1 MATNPYL
8 SKMPQYAFN
17 ALTFNH
23 RNGAYPLDDT
33 SVWNTKAQFVE
44 YLEEAG
50 TYAYAGQI
58 VAIANGSVDAENGS
72 KDYSLAIVRSDGSC
86 QMVGEHVFDDAD
98 AAQAW
103 VTANAD
109 AAHAGMVL
117 SVKNGESDYALYVVN
132 AGKTITRVSFSQ
144 TDIPEV
150 TWAALKNKPTS
161 AVEDIDAAVTF
172 SKKFTA
178 AEESVTYGD
187 KTIAFVSDIPTTY
200 DVAKLDGIIGIE
212 HLPASVM
219 ERLVVVGTKAE
230 MLALTADQIQAGDSV
245 KVTKYKENEDDPK
258 ETARI
263 AMFFVKTNT
272 TVGTMEAFEEYQVGS
287 AASVP
292 WTGVTGI
299 PSDIVYADTMVD
311 TAATASKIVKRL
323 EDGTIAGTVANATT
337 LNGHEDT
344 YFATAEALTQE
355 IKNRGV
361 AEKAITDAATALT
374 ARVAANEGNITTL
387 QGDMTTAKADI
398 AALKDGSALTSV
410 DAGIIKNVIKRENLP
425 ADVSGKTVLVADKA
439 EMLTLTAEQINVGD
453 LVKLADGNVYMFN
466 TAAAIKTEAGFE
478 LIHDTSAKSVDWDEV
493 QNKPKNF
500 VFETA
505 VSAEATADMIVKRDS
520 TGKIAGTVANAETL
534 GNHAADYFAVAETT
548 TQEIEGLKTC
558 KIAASR
564 VDGVLSID
572 NIPAAAVERLSI
584 VVDKD
589 ALLALTTDT
598 VQNGDTVKVT
608 KYKKDDSDTEHEAL
622 FFVKDAS
629 KLGTAEAEKAFEEYT
644 VGSAASVPWTGITG
658 IPAAIIY
665 FNNDEIVEAVKDAIV
680 KKHAHANAAVL
691 DKMTENAT
699 GALLHGEKELAYK
712 ADVAAL
718 GTIPVLD
725 AAPADAFDGQLY
737 FQTIVLA

>member
-23 RNGAYPLDDT
+23 RNGAYPMDDT

-44 YLEEAG
+44 YLEEEG
-50 TYAYAGQI
+50 SYAYAGQI
-58 VAIANGSVDAENGS
+58 VSIANGTIDAENGS
-72 KDYSLAIVRSDGSC
+72 KDYSLAIVRSDGSY
-86 QMVGEHVFDDAD
+86 QMVGEHVFDDAE

-103 VTANAD
+103 VTANTD

-117 SVKNGESDYALYVVN
+117 SVKSGDSDYALYVVN
-132 AGKTITRVSFSQ
+132 AGKTITRVSFSES
-144 TDIPEV
+144 DIPEV
-150 TWAALKNKPTS
+150 TWAALKDKPKS
-161 AVEDIDAAVTF
+161 AVDDIDAAVTF

-178 AEESVTYGD
+178 GEESVSYGD
-187 KTIAFVSDIPTTY
+187 KTIAFVSDIPTKY
-200 DVAKLDGIIGIE
+200 DVAKLDGVIDIKN
-212 HLPASVM
+212 LPASVM
-219 ERLVVVGTKAE
+219 ERLKIVENKDA
-230 MLALTADQIQAGDSV
+230 MLALTTDDVQNGDTVKTADDGFM
-245 KVTKYKENEDDPK
+245 Y
-258 ETARI
+258 
-263 AMFFVKTNT
+263 FVKDESKL
-272 TVGTMEAFEEYQVGS
+272 GTDEKEKAFESYSVGS

-292 WTGVTGI
+292 WSGVTDK
-299 PSDIVYADTMVD
+299 PDNFVYETAVD
-311 TAATASKIVKRL
+311 TKATANMIVKRL

-344 YFATAEALTQE
+344 YFATADDLKKE
-355 IKNRGV
+355 ISDRGT

-374 ARVAANEGNITTL
+374 ERVTTAETKITTL
-387 QGDMTTAKADI
+387 EGDMSTAKKDI
-398 AALKDGSALTSV
+398 AALKDGSALTKVSTSIL
-410 DAGIIKNVIKRENLP
+410 DGVIDRKNLP
-425 ADVSGKTVLVADKA
+425 EDVSGKTVLADDKA
-439 EMLTLTAEQINVGD
+439 AMLALTADDINPGD

-466 TAAAIKTEAGFE
+466 NAAAIKTEAGFVQ
-478 LIHDTSAKSVDWDEV
+478 IHDTTAKSITWDEV
-493 QNKPKNF
+493 QDKPKNI
-500 VFETA
+500 VYETA
-505 VSAEATADMIVKRDS
+505 VSTEATKDMIVKRDEN
-520 TGKIAGTVANAETL
+520 GEIAGTVANAKTL

-548 TQEIEGLKTC
+548 NKEIADLKTC

-584 VVDKD
+584 VADKD
-589 ALLALTTDT
+589 AMLALTLEDI
-598 VQNGDTVKVT
+598 QNGDTVKT
-608 KYKKDDSDTEHEAL
+608 QADGKMY
-622 FFVKDAS
+622 FVKDAA

-658 IPAAIIY
+658 IPAAITY
-665 FNNDEIVEAVKDAIV
+665 FNDDDIVTAVKKAITDDHTHEN
-680 KKHAHANAAVL
+680 KAIL
-691 DKMTENAT
+691 DKMKENAA

-725 AAPADAFDGQLY
+725 EAPADAFDGQLY

>member
-86 QMVGEHVFDDAD
+86 QMVGEHVFDTSD

-117 SVKNGESDYALYVVN
+117 SVKNGEDYALYVVN

-150 TWAALKNKPTS
+150 TWAALKDKPTS
-161 AVEDIDAAVTF
+161 TVEDIDAAVTF

-200 DVAKLDGIIGIE
+200 DVAKLDGVIDIKN
-212 HLPASVM
+212 LPASVM
-219 ERLVVVGTKAE
+219 ERLKIVENKAA
-230 MLALTADQIQAGDSV
+230 MLALTAADIQNGDTV
-245 KVTKYKENEDDPK
+245 KTADDGF
-258 ETARI
+258 
-263 AMFFVKTNT
+263 MYFVKDQAKL
-272 TVGTMEAFEEYQVGS
+272 GTDEKEQAFESYSVGA

-292 WTGVTGI
+292 WTGVTGKPENFI
-299 PSDIVYADTMVD
+299 YATDVD
-311 TAATASKIVKRL
+311 TAATAGKIVKRL

-344 YFATAEALTQE
+344 YFATAEALTKE
-355 IKNRGV
+355 ISDRGV

-374 ARVAANEGNITTL
+374 ARVTANEKSITAL

-425 ADVSGKTVLVADKA
+425 ADVSGKTVLADDKA
-439 EMLTLTAEQINVGD
+439 AMLALTAEKINVGD

-466 TAAAIKTEAGFE
+466 NAAAIGTDAGFVQ
-478 LIHDTSAKSVDWDEV
+478 IHDTTAKSITWDEV
-493 QNKPKNF
+493 QGKPTDL
-500 VFETA
+500 VHETA
-505 VSAEATADMIVKRDS
+505 VSAEATAGMIVKRDEN
-520 TGKIAGTVANAETL
+520 GKIAGTVANAETL

-548 TQEIEGLKTC
+548 TAEIEGLKTC
-558 KIAASR
+558 DIQASR
-564 VDGVLSID
+564 VKGVLSID
-572 NIPAAAVERLSI
+572 NIPAAAVERLT
-584 VVDKD
+584 VVADET
-589 ALLALTTDT
+589 AMLALTVSDI
-598 VQNGDTVKVT
+598 QLGDTVKT
-608 KYKKDDSDTEHEAL
+608 SDNGKM
-622 FFVKDAS
+622 FFVKDVA
-629 KLGTAEAEKAFEEYT
+629 KLGTLEAFEEYT

-658 IPAAIIY
+658 IPAAITY
-665 FNNDEIVEAVKDAIV
+665 FNNDEIVEAVKDAIT
-680 KKHAHANAAVL
+680 KKHAHANAGVL

-725 AAPADAFDGQLY
+725 AAPENAFDGQLY

>member
-86 QMVGEHVFDDAD
+86 QMVGEHVFDTSD

-117 SVKNGESDYALYVVN
+117 SVKNGEDYALYVVN

-150 TWAALKNKPTS
+150 TWAALKDKPTS
-161 AVEDIDAAVTF
+161 TVEDIDAAVTF

-200 DVAKLDGIIGIE
+200 DVAKLDGVIDIKN
-212 HLPASVM
+212 LPASVM
-219 ERLVVVGTKAE
+219 ERLKVVENKAA
-230 MLALTADQIQAGDSV
+230 MLALVAGDVQNGDTVKTADDGFM
-245 KVTKYKENEDDPK
+245 Y
-258 ETARI
+258 
-263 AMFFVKTNT
+263 FVKDDTKL
-272 TVGTMEAFEEYQVGS
+272 GTEAAFESYSVGA

-292 WTGVTGI
+292 WTGVTGK
-299 PSDIVYADTMVD
+299 PADIVYADTMVD
-311 TAATASKIVKRL
+311 TKATAGMIVKRL

-337 LNGHEDT
+337 LNGHADT

-355 IKNRGV
+355 ISDRGV

-374 ARVAANEGNITTL
+374 ARVTANEKSITAL

-425 ADVSGKTVLVADKA
+425 ADVSGKTVLADDKA
-439 EMLTLTAEQINVGD
+439 AMLALTAEKINVGD

-466 TAAAIKTEAGFE
+466 NAAAIGTDAGFVQ
-478 LIHDTSAKSVDWDEV
+478 IHDTTAKSITWDEV
-493 QNKPKNF
+493 QGKPTDL
-500 VFETA
+500 VHETA
-505 VSAEATADMIVKRDS
+505 VSAEATAGMIVKRDEN
-520 TGKIAGTVANAETL
+520 GKIAGTVANAETL

-548 TQEIEGLKTC
+548 TAEIEGLKTC
-558 KIAASR
+558 DIQASR
-564 VDGVLSID
+564 VKGVLSID
-572 NIPAAAVERLSI
+572 NIPAAAVERLT
-584 VVDKD
+584 VVADE
-589 ALLALTTDT
+589 AAMLALTATDI
-598 VQNGDTVKVT
+598 QLGDTVKT
-608 KYKKDDSDTEHEAL
+608 SDNGKM
-622 FFVKDAS
+622 FFVKDVA
-629 KLGTAEAEKAFEEYT
+629 KLGTLEAFEEYT

-658 IPAAIIY
+658 IPAAITY

-712 ADVAAL
+712 ADIAAL

-725 AAPADAFDGQLY
+725 AAPENAFDGQLY

>member
-86 QMVGEHVFDDAD
+86 QMVGEHVFDTSE

-117 SVKNGESDYALYVVN
+117 SVKSGEDYALYVVN

-150 TWAALKNKPTS
+150 TWAALKDKPTS
-161 AVEDIDAAVTF
+161 TVEDIDAAVTF

-178 AEESVTYGD
+178 GEESVTYGD

-200 DVAKLDGIIGIE
+200 DVAKLDGVIDIKN
-212 HLPASVM
+212 LPASVM
-219 ERLVVVGTKAE
+219 ERLKVVENKAA
-230 MLALTADQIQAGDSV
+230 MLALVAGDVQNGDTVKTADDGFM
-245 KVTKYKENEDDPK
+245 Y
-258 ETARI
+258 
-263 AMFFVKTNT
+263 FVKDDTKL
-272 TVGTMEAFEEYQVGS
+272 GTEAAFESYSVGA

-292 WTGVTGI
+292 WTGVTGK
-299 PSDIVYADTMVD
+299 PADIVYADTMVD

-337 LNGHEDT
+337 LNGHADT

-355 IKNRGV
+355 IKDRGV

-374 ARVAANEGNITTL
+374 ARVTANEKSITAL

-425 ADVSGKTVLVADKA
+425 ADVSGKTVLADDKA
-439 EMLTLTAEQINVGD
+439 AMLALTAEKINVGD

-466 TAAAIKTEAGFE
+466 NAAAIGTDAGFVQ
-478 LIHDTSAKSVDWDEV
+478 IHDTTAKSITWDEV
-493 QNKPKNF
+493 QGKPTDL
-500 VFETA
+500 VHETA
-505 VSAEATADMIVKRDS
+505 VSAEATAGMIVKRDEN
-520 TGKIAGTVANAETL
+520 GKIAGTVANAETL

-548 TQEIEGLKTC
+548 TAEIEGLKTC
-558 KIAASR
+558 EIQASR
-564 VDGVLSID
+564 VKGVLSID
-572 NIPAAAVERLSI
+572 NIPPAAVERLT
-584 VVDKD
+584 VVADE
-589 ALLALTTDT
+589 AAMLALTVSDI
-598 VQNGDTVKVT
+598 QLGDTVKT
-608 KYKKDDSDTEHEAL
+608 SDNGKM
-622 FFVKDAS
+622 FFVKDVA
-629 KLGTAEAEKAFEEYT
+629 KLGTLEAFEEYT

-658 IPAAIIY
+658 IPAAITY

-680 KKHAHANAAVL
+680 KKHSHANAAVL

-712 ADVAAL
+712 ADIAAL

-725 AAPADAFDGQLY
+725 AAPENVFDGQLY

>member
-86 QMVGEHVFDDAD
+86 QMVGEHVFDTSE

-117 SVKNGESDYALYVVN
+117 SVKNGEDYALYVVN

-150 TWAALKNKPTS
+150 TWAALKDKPTS
-161 AVEDIDAAVTF
+161 AVADIDAAVTF

-178 AEESVTYGD
+178 GEESVTYGD

-200 DVAKLDGIIGIE
+200 DVAKLDGVIDIKN
-212 HLPASVM
+212 LPASVM
-219 ERLVVVGTKAE
+219 ERLKVVENKAA
-230 MLALTADQIQAGDSV
+230 MLALVAGDVQNGDTVKTADDGFM
-245 KVTKYKENEDDPK
+245 Y
-258 ETARI
+258 
-263 AMFFVKTNT
+263 FVKDDTKL
-272 TVGTMEAFEEYQVGS
+272 GTEAAFESYSVGA

-292 WTGVTGI
+292 WTGVTGKPENFI
-299 PSDIVYADTMVD
+299 YATDVD
-311 TAATASKIVKRL
+311 TAATAGKIVKRL

-355 IKNRGV
+355 ISDRGV

-374 ARVAANEGNITTL
+374 ARVTANEKSITAL

-425 ADVSGKTVLVADKA
+425 ADVSGKIVLADDKA
-439 EMLTLTAEQINVGD
+439 AMLALTAEKINVGD

-466 TAAAIKTEAGFE
+466 NAAAIGTDAGFVQ
-478 LIHDTSAKSVDWDEV
+478 IHDTTAKSITWDEV
-493 QNKPKNF
+493 QGKPTDL
-500 VFETA
+500 VHETA
-505 VSAEATADMIVKRDS
+505 VSTEATAGKIVKRDEN
-520 TGKIAGTVANAETL
+520 GKIAGTVANAETL

-548 TQEIEGLKTC
+548 TAEIEGLKTC
-558 KIAASR
+558 EIQASR
-564 VDGVLSID
+564 VKGVLSID

-584 VVDKD
+584 VADKT
-589 ALLALTTDT
+589 ALLALTETD
-598 VQNGDTVKVT
+598 VQNGDTVKT
-608 KYKKDDSDTEHEAL
+608 QDDGKMY
-622 FFVKDAS
+622 FVKDAS

-658 IPAAIIY
+658 IPAAITY

-725 AAPADAFDGQLY
+725 AAPENAFDGQLY
-737 FQTIVLA
+737 FQMIVLA

>member
-86 QMVGEHVFDDAD
+86 QMVGEHVFDTSE

-117 SVKNGESDYALYVVN
+117 SVKNGEDYALYVVN
-132 AGKTITRVSFSQ
+132 AGKTISRVSFSQ

-150 TWAALKNKPTS
+150 TWAALKDKPTS
-161 AVEDIDAAVTF
+161 TVDDIDAAVTF

-200 DVAKLDGIIGIE
+200 DVAKLDGVIGIE

-245 KVTKYKENEDDPK
+245 KVTKYKENEDDAK

-263 AMFFVKTNT
+263 AMFFVKTNA

-299 PSDIVYADTMVD
+299 PADIVYAKTMVD
-311 TAATASKIVKRL
+311 TKATAGMIVKRL

-355 IKNRGV
+355 ISDRGV

-374 ARVAANEGNITTL
+374 ARVAANEKSITAL
-387 QGDMTTAKADI
+387 QGDMTTAKDDI

-425 ADVSGKTVLVADKA
+425 ADVSGKTVLADDKA
-439 EMLTLTAEQINVGD
+439 AMLALTAEDINVGD

-466 TAAAIKTEAGFE
+466 TAASIGTDAGFVQ
-478 LIHDTSAKSVDWDEV
+478 IHDTTAKSITWDEV
-493 QNKPKNF
+493 QDKPTDL
-500 VFETA
+500 VHETA
-505 VSAEATADMIVKRDS
+505 VSAEATAGMIVKRDEN
-520 TGKIAGTVANAETL
+520 GKIAGTVANAETL

-548 TQEIEGLKTC
+548 TAEIDGLKTC
-558 KIAASR
+558 EIQASR
-564 VDGVLSID
+564 VKGVLSID
-572 NIPAAAVERLSI
+572 NIPAAAVERLT
-584 VVDKD
+584 VVADET
-589 ALLALTTDT
+589 AMLALTVSDI
-598 VQNGDTVKVT
+598 QLGDTVKT
-608 KYKKDDSDTEHEAL
+608 SDNGKM
-622 FFVKDAS
+622 FFVKDVA
-629 KLGTAEAEKAFEEYT
+629 KLGTLEAFEEYT

-658 IPAAIIY
+658 IPAAITY

-725 AAPADAFDGQLY
+725 AAPENAFDGQLY

>member
-86 QMVGEHVFDDAD
+86 QMVGEHVFDTSDD
-98 AAQAW
+98 AQAW

-117 SVKNGESDYALYVVN
+117 SVKSGEDYALYVVN

-144 TDIPEV
+144 SDIPEV
-150 TWAALKNKPTS
+150 TWAALKDKPTS
-161 AVEDIDAAVTF
+161 TVEDIDAAVTF

-200 DVAKLDGIIGIE
+200 DVAKLDGVIDIKN
-212 HLPASVM
+212 LPASVM
-219 ERLVVVGTKAE
+219 ERLKVVENKAA
-230 MLALTADQIQAGDSV
+230 MLALTAADIQNGDTV
-245 KVTKYKENEDDPK
+245 KTADDGF
-258 ETARI
+258 
-263 AMFFVKTNT
+263 MYFVKDQAKL
-272 TVGTMEAFEEYQVGS
+272 GTDEKEQAFESYSVGA

-292 WTGVTGI
+292 WTGVTGK
-299 PSDIVYADTMVD
+299 PADIVYADTMVD

-355 IKNRGV
+355 IKDRGT

-374 ARVAANEGNITTL
+374 VRVTANEKSITAL

-425 ADVSGKTVLVADKA
+425 ADVSGKTVLADDKA
-439 EMLTLTAEQINVGD
+439 AMLALTAEKINVGD

-466 TAAAIKTEAGFE
+466 NAAAIGTDAGFVQ
-478 LIHDTSAKSVDWDEV
+478 IHDTTAKSITWDEV
-493 QNKPKNF
+493 QGKPTDL
-500 VFETA
+500 VHETA
-505 VSAEATADMIVKRDS
+505 VSAEATAGMIVKRDEN
-520 TGKIAGTVANAETL
+520 GKIAGTVANAETL

-548 TQEIEGLKTC
+548 NAEIEGLKTC
-558 KIAASR
+558 EIQASR
-564 VDGVLSID
+564 VKGVLSID
-572 NIPAAAVERLSI
+572 NIPPAAVERLT
-584 VVDKD
+584 VVADET
-589 ALLALTTDT
+589 AMLALTVSDI
-598 VQNGDTVKVT
+598 QLGDTVKT
-608 KYKKDDSDTEHEAL
+608 SDNGKM
-622 FFVKDAS
+622 FFVKDVA
-629 KLGTAEAEKAFEEYT
+629 KLGTLEAFEEYT

-658 IPAAIIY
+658 IPAAITY

-725 AAPADAFDGQLY
+725 AAPENAFDGQLY

>member
-86 QMVGEHVFDDAD
+86 QMVGEHVFDTSD

-117 SVKNGESDYALYVVN
+117 SVKNGEDYALYVVN

-144 TDIPEV
+144 SDIPEV
-150 TWAALKNKPTS
+150 TWAALKDKPTS
-161 AVEDIDAAVTF
+161 TVEDIDAAVTF

-200 DVAKLDGIIGIE
+200 DVAKLDGVIDIKN
-212 HLPASVM
+212 LPASVM
-219 ERLVVVGTKAE
+219 ERLKVVENKTA
-230 MLALTADQIQAGDSV
+230 MLALTAADIQNGDTV
-245 KVTKYKENEDDPK
+245 KTADDGF
-258 ETARI
+258 
-263 AMFFVKTNT
+263 MYFVKDQAKL
-272 TVGTMEAFEEYQVGS
+272 GTDEKEQAFESYSVGA

-292 WTGVTGI
+292 WTGVTGK
-299 PSDIVYADTMVD
+299 PADIVYADTMVD

-355 IKNRGV
+355 ISDRGV

-374 ARVAANEGNITTL
+374 ARVTANEKSITAL

-425 ADVSGKTVLVADKA
+425 ADVSGKTVLADDKA
-439 EMLTLTAEQINVGD
+439 AMLALTAEKINVGD

-466 TAAAIKTEAGFE
+466 NAAAIGTDAGFVQ
-478 LIHDTSAKSVDWDEV
+478 IHDTTAKSITWDEV
-493 QNKPKNF
+493 QGKPTDL
-500 VFETA
+500 VHETA
-505 VSAEATADMIVKRDS
+505 VSAEATAGMIVKRDEN
-520 TGKIAGTVANAETL
+520 GKIAGTVANAETL

-548 TQEIEGLKTC
+548 TAEIEGLKTC
-558 KIAASR
+558 EIQASR
-564 VDGVLSID
+564 VKGVLSID
-572 NIPAAAVERLSI
+572 NIPPAAVERLT
-584 VVDKD
+584 VVADET
-589 ALLALTTDT
+589 AMLALTVSDI
-598 VQNGDTVKVT
+598 QLGDTVKT
-608 KYKKDDSDTEHEAL
+608 SDNGKM
-622 FFVKDAS
+622 FFVKDVA
-629 KLGTAEAEKAFEEYT
+629 KLGTLEAFEEYT

-658 IPAAIIY
+658 IPAAITY

-712 ADVAAL
+712 ADIAAL

-725 AAPADAFDGQLY
+725 AAPENAFDGQLY

>member
-58 VAIANGSVDAENGS
+58 VAIANGSIDAENGS

-86 QMVGEHVFDDAD
+86 QMVGEHVFDTSE

-117 SVKNGESDYALYVVN
+117 SVKNGEDYALYVVN

-144 TDIPEV
+144 SDIPEV
-150 TWAALKNKPTS
+150 TWAALKDKPTS
-161 AVEDIDAAVTF
+161 TVEDIDAAVTF
-172 SKKFTA
+172 SKKFTTG
-178 AEESVTYGD
+178 EESVTYGD

-200 DVAKLDGIIGIE
+200 DVAKLDGVIDIKN
-212 HLPASVM
+212 LPASVM
-219 ERLVVVGTKAE
+219 ERLKVVENKAA
-230 MLALTADQIQAGDSV
+230 MLALTAADIQNGDTV
-245 KVTKYKENEDDPK
+245 KTADDGF
-258 ETARI
+258 
-263 AMFFVKTNT
+263 MYFVKDQEKL
-272 TVGTMEAFEEYQVGS
+272 GTEAAFESYSVGA

-292 WTGVTGI
+292 WTGVTGK
-299 PSDIVYADTMVD
+299 PADIVYADTMVD
-311 TAATASKIVKRL
+311 TAATAGKIVKRL

-337 LNGHEDT
+337 LNGHADT
-344 YFATAEALTQE
+344 YFATAEALTKE
-355 IKNRGV
+355 ISDRGV

-374 ARVAANEGNITTL
+374 ARVTANEGNITAL

-439 EMLTLTAEQINVGD
+439 AMLKLELTDINVGD

-478 LIHDTSAKSVDWDEV
+478 LIHDTTTKSITWDEV
-493 QNKPKNF
+493 QGKPTDL
-500 VFETA
+500 VHETA
-505 VSAEATADMIVKRDS
+505 VSAEATANMIVKRDDN
-520 TGKIAGTVANAETL
+520 GKIAGTVANAETL

-548 TQEIEGLKTC
+548 NAEIEGLKTC
-558 KIAASR
+558 DIQASR
-564 VDGVLSID
+564 VKGVLSID
-572 NIPAAAVERLSI
+572 NIPAAAVERLT
-584 VVDKD
+584 VVADE
-589 ALLALTTDT
+589 AAMLALTVSDI
-598 VQNGDTVKVT
+598 QLGDTVKT
-608 KYKKDDSDTEHEAL
+608 SDNGKM
-622 FFVKDAS
+622 FFVKDVA
-629 KLGTAEAEKAFEEYT
+629 KLGTLEAFEEYT

-658 IPAAIIY
+658 IPAAITY

-725 AAPADAFDGQLY
+725 AAPENAFDGQLY
-737 FQTIVLA
+737 FQTITLA

>member
-1 MATNPYL
+1 M
-8 SKMPQYAFN
+8 
-17 ALTFNH
+17 
-23 RNGAYPLDDT
+23 
-33 SVWNTKAQFVE
+33 
-44 YLEEAG
+44 
-50 TYAYAGQI
+50 
-58 VAIANGSVDAENGS
+58 
-72 KDYSLAIVRSDGSC
+72 
-86 QMVGEHVFDDAD
+86 FDDAD

-144 TDIPEV
+144 SDIPEV
-150 TWAALKNKPTS
+150 TWAALKDKPTS
-161 AVEDIDAAVTF
+161 TVEDIDAAVTF

-178 AEESVTYGD
+178 GEESVTYGD

-200 DVAKLDGIIGIE
+200 DVAKLDGVIGIE

-230 MLALTADQIQAGDSV
+230 MLALTAEQIQAGDSV
-245 KVTKYKENEDDPK
+245 KVTKYKENEDDES

-263 AMFFVKTNT
+263 AMFFVKTNA
-272 TVGTMEAFEEYQVGS
+272 TVGTMDAFEEYQVGS

-299 PSDIVYADTMVD
+299 PADIVYADTMVD

-344 YFATAEALTQE
+344 YFATAEALTKE
-355 IKNRGV
+355 ITDRGV
-361 AEKAITDAATALT
+361 AEKAITD
-374 ARVAANEGNITTL
+374 
-387 QGDMTTAKADI
+387 
-398 AALKDGSALTSV
+398 
-410 DAGIIKNVIKRENLP
+410 DASLIKNVIKRENLP
-425 ADVSGKTVLVADKA
+425 ADVSGKTVLADDKA
-439 EMLTLTAEQINVGD
+439 AMLALTAEKINVGD

-466 TAAAIKTEAGFE
+466 TAASIGTEAGFVQ
-478 LIHDTSAKSVDWDEV
+478 IHDTTAKSITWDEV
-493 QNKPKNF
+493 QDKPTDL
-500 VFETA
+500 VHETA
-505 VSAEATADMIVKRDS
+505 VSTEATAGMIAKRDEN
-520 TGKIAGTVANAETL
+520 GKIAGTVANAETL

-548 TQEIEGLKTC
+548 NTEIEGLKTC

-572 NIPAAAVERLSI
+572 NIPAAAVERLTI
-584 VVDKD
+584 VEDEAAMLK
-589 ALLALTTDT
+589 LTVTDI
-598 VQNGDTVKVT
+598 QLGDTVKT
-608 KYKKDDSDTEHEAL
+608 SDNGKM
-622 FFVKDAS
+622 FFVKDVK
-629 KLGTAEAEKAFEEYT
+629 KLGTLEAFEEYT

-658 IPAAIIY
+658 IPAAITY
-665 FNNDEIVEAVKDAIV
+665 FNSNDIVEAVKDAIV
-680 KKHAHANAAVL
+680 KKHSHENAAVL
-691 DKMTENAT
+691 DKMKENAT

-712 ADVAAL
+712 ADIAAL

-725 AAPADAFDGQLY
+725 AAPENAFDGQLY

>member
-58 VAIANGSVDAENGS
+58 VAIANGSIDADNGS

-86 QMVGEHVFDDAD
+86 QMVGEHVFDTSE

-117 SVKNGESDYALYVVN
+117 SVKNGEDYALYVVN

-144 TDIPEV
+144 SDIPEV
-150 TWAALKNKPTS
+150 TWAALKDKPTS
-161 AVEDIDAAVTF
+161 TVEDIDAAVTF

-178 AEESVTYGD
+178 GEESVTYGN

-200 DVAKLDGIIGIE
+200 DVTKLDGVIDIKN
-212 HLPASVM
+212 LPASVM
-219 ERLVVVGTKAE
+219 ERLKVVENKAA
-230 MLALTADQIQAGDSV
+230 MLALTAADIQNGDTV
-245 KVTKYKENEDDPK
+245 KTADDGF
-258 ETARI
+258 
-263 AMFFVKTNT
+263 MYFVKDQEKL
-272 TVGTMEAFEEYQVGS
+272 GTEAAFESYSVGA

-292 WTGVTGI
+292 WTGVTGK
-299 PSDIVYADTMVD
+299 PADIVYADTMVD
-311 TAATASKIVKRL
+311 TAATAGKIVKRL

-337 LNGHEDT
+337 LNGHADT

-355 IKNRGV
+355 ISDRGV

-374 ARVAANEGNITTL
+374 ARVTANEGNITAL

-439 EMLTLTAEQINVGD
+439 AMLKLELTDINVGD

-478 LIHDTSAKSVDWDEV
+478 LIHDTTDKSITWDEV
-493 QNKPKNF
+493 QGKPTDL
-500 VFETA
+500 VHETA
-505 VSAEATADMIVKRDS
+505 VSAEATANMIVKRDDN
-520 TGKIAGTVANAETL
+520 GKIAGTVANAETL

-548 TQEIEGLKTC
+548 NAEIEDLKTC
-558 KIAASR
+558 DIQASR
-564 VDGVLSID
+564 VKGVLSID
-572 NIPAAAVERLSI
+572 NIPAAAVERLT
-584 VVDKD
+584 VVADET
-589 ALLALTTDT
+589 AMLALTVSDI
-598 VQNGDTVKVT
+598 QLGDTVKT
-608 KYKKDDSDTEHEAL
+608 SDNGKM
-622 FFVKDAS
+622 FFVKDVS
-629 KLGTAEAEKAFEEYT
+629 KLGTLEAFEEYT

-658 IPAAIIY
+658 IPAAITY

-725 AAPADAFDGQLY
+725 AAPENAFDGQLY
-737 FQTIVLA
+737 FQKIVLA

>member
-58 VAIANGSVDAENGS
+58 VAIANGSVDTENGS

-86 QMVGEHVFDDAD
+86 QMVGEHVFDTAE
-98 AAQAW
+98 AAQTW

-109 AAHAGMVL
+109 AAHAGLVL
-117 SVKNGESDYALYVVN
+117 SVKNGEDYALYVVN

-144 TDIPEV
+144 SDIPEV
-150 TWAALKNKPTS
+150 TWAALKDKPTS
-161 AVEDIDAAVTF
+161 TVDDIDAAVTF

-200 DVAKLDGIIGIE
+200 DVAKLDGVIDIKN
-212 HLPASVM
+212 LPASVM
-219 ERLVVVGTKAE
+219 ERLKIVENKAA
-230 MLALTADQIQAGDSV
+230 MLALTAADIQNGDTV
-245 KVTKYKENEDDPK
+245 KTADDGF
-258 ETARI
+258 
-263 AMFFVKTNT
+263 MYFVKDQAKL
-272 TVGTMEAFEEYQVGS
+272 GTDEKEQAFESYSVGA

-292 WTGVTGI
+292 WTGVTGK
-299 PSDIVYADTMVD
+299 PADIVYADTMVD

-355 IKNRGV
+355 ISDRGV

-374 ARVAANEGNITTL
+374 ARVTANEKSITAL

-425 ADVSGKTVLVADKA
+425 ADVSGKTVLADDKA
-439 EMLTLTAEQINVGD
+439 AMLALTAEKINVGD

-466 TAAAIKTEAGFE
+466 NAAAIGTDAGFVQ
-478 LIHDTSAKSVDWDEV
+478 IHDTTAKSITWDEV
-493 QNKPKNF
+493 QGKPTDL
-500 VFETA
+500 VHETA
-505 VSAEATADMIVKRDS
+505 VSTEATAGMIVKRDEN
-520 TGKIAGTVANAETL
+520 GKIAGTVANAETL

-548 TQEIEGLKTC
+548 TAEIEGLKTC
-558 KIAASR
+558 DIQASR
-564 VDGVLSID
+564 VKGVLSID
-572 NIPAAAVERLSI
+572 NIPAAAVERLT
-584 VVDKD
+584 VVADET
-589 ALLALTTDT
+589 AMLALTATDI
-598 VQNGDTVKVT
+598 QLGDTVKT
-608 KYKKDDSDTEHEAL
+608 SDNGKM
-622 FFVKDAS
+622 FFVKDVD
-629 KLGTAEAEKAFEEYT
+629 KLGTLEAFEEYT

-658 IPAAIIY
+658 IPAAITY
-665 FNNDEIVEAVKDAIV
+665 FNNDEIVEAVKDAIT

-725 AAPADAFDGQLY
+725 AAPENAFDGQLY

>member
-144 TDIPEV
+144 SDIPEV
-150 TWAALKNKPTS
+150 TWAALKDKPTS
-161 AVEDIDAAVTF
+161 TVEDIDAAVTF

-200 DVAKLDGIIGIE
+200 DVTKLDGIIGIE

-230 MLALTADQIQAGDSV
+230 MLALTAEQIQAGDSV
-245 KVTKYKENEDDPK
+245 KVTKYKENEDDEH

-263 AMFFVKTNT
+263 AMFFVKTNA

-292 WTGVTGI
+292 WAGVTGI
-299 PSDIVYADTMVD
+299 PADIVYANTMVD
-311 TAATASKIVKRL
+311 TKATANMIVKRL

-344 YFATAEALTQE
+344 YFATAEALTKE
-355 IKNRGV
+355 ITDRGV

-374 ARVAANEGNITTL
+374 ARVAANETAITTL

-410 DAGIIKNVIKRENLP
+410 DASLIKNVIKRENLP
-425 ADVSGKTVLVADKA
+425 ADVSGKTVLVDDKA
-439 EMLTLTAEQINVGD
+439 AMLALTAEKINVGD

-466 TAAAIKTEAGFE
+466 TAASIGTEAGFVQ
-478 LIHDTSAKSVDWDEV
+478 IHDTTAKSITWDEV
-493 QNKPKNF
+493 QDKPKDL
-500 VFETA
+500 VHETA

-534 GNHAADYFAVAETT
+534 DNHAADYFAVAETT
-548 TQEIEGLKTC
+548 NTEIEGLKTC

-564 VDGVLSID
+564 VDGVLSIE

-584 VVDKD
+584 VVDND
-589 ALLALTTDT
+589 ALLALTDKD
-598 VQNGDTVKVT
+598 VQNGDSVKVT
-608 KYKKDDSDTEHEAL
+608 KYKATVNDTEHMAL
-622 FFVKDAS
+622 FFVKNS
-629 KLGTAEAEKAFEEYT
+629 KALGTMDAFEEYT

-658 IPAAIIY
+658 IPAAITY
-665 FNNDEIVEAVKDAIV
+665 FNNDEIVESVKDAIL

-725 AAPADAFDGQLY
+725 AAPENAFDGQLY

>member
-86 QMVGEHVFDDAD
+86 QMVGEHVFDTSE

-117 SVKNGESDYALYVVN
+117 SVKNGEDYALYVVN

-150 TWAALKNKPTS
+150 TWAALKDKPTS
-161 AVEDIDAAVTF
+161 TVTDIDAAVTF

-200 DVAKLDGIIGIE
+200 DVAKLDGVIDIKN
-212 HLPASVM
+212 LPASVM
-219 ERLVVVGTKAE
+219 ERLKVVENKAA
-230 MLALTADQIQAGDSV
+230 MLALTAADIQNGDTV
-245 KVTKYKENEDDPK
+245 KTADDGF
-258 ETARI
+258 
-263 AMFFVKTNT
+263 MYFVKDQAKL
-272 TVGTMEAFEEYQVGS
+272 GTDEKEQAFESYSVGA

-292 WTGVTGI
+292 WTGVTGK
-299 PSDIVYADTMVD
+299 PADIVYADTMVD

-355 IKNRGV
+355 IKDRGT

-374 ARVAANEGNITTL
+374 ARVAANETAITTL

-425 ADVSGKTVLVADKA
+425 ADVSGKTVLADDKA
-439 EMLTLTAEQINVGD
+439 AMLALTAEKINVGD

-466 TAAAIKTEAGFE
+466 NAAAIGTDAGFVQ
-478 LIHDTSAKSVDWDEV
+478 IHDTTAKSITWDEV
-493 QNKPKNF
+493 QGKPTDL
-500 VFETA
+500 VHETA
-505 VSAEATADMIVKRDS
+505 VSAEATAGMIVKRDEN
-520 TGKIAGTVANAETL
+520 GKIAGTVANAETL

-548 TQEIEGLKTC
+548 TAEIEGLKTC
-558 KIAASR
+558 DIQASR
-564 VDGVLSID
+564 VKGVLSID
-572 NIPAAAVERLSI
+572 NIPAAAVERLT
-584 VVDKD
+584 VVADET
-589 ALLALTTDT
+589 AMLALTATDI
-598 VQNGDTVKVT
+598 QLGDTVKT
-608 KYKKDDSDTEHEAL
+608 SDNGKM
-622 FFVKDAS
+622 FFVKDVA
-629 KLGTAEAEKAFEEYT
+629 KLGTLEAFEEYT

-658 IPAAIIY
+658 IPAAITY

-712 ADVAAL
+712 ADIAAL

-725 AAPADAFDGQLY
+725 AAPENAFDGQLY
-737 FQTIVLA
+737 FQTIVLV

>member
-86 QMVGEHVFDDAD
+86 QMVGEHVFDTSE

-109 AAHAGMVL
+109 AAHVGMVL
-117 SVKNGESDYALYVVN
+117 SVKSGEDYALYVVN

-150 TWAALKNKPTS
+150 TWAALKDKPAST
-161 AVEDIDAAVTF
+161 VDDIDAAVTF

-200 DVAKLDGIIGIE
+200 DVAKLDGVIDIKN
-212 HLPASVM
+212 LPASVM
-219 ERLVVVGTKAE
+219 ERLKVVENKAA
-230 MLALTADQIQAGDSV
+230 MLALVAGDVQNGDTVKTADDGFM
-245 KVTKYKENEDDPK
+245 Y
-258 ETARI
+258 
-263 AMFFVKTNT
+263 FVKDDTKL
-272 TVGTMEAFEEYQVGS
+272 GTEAAFESYSVGA

-292 WTGVTGI
+292 WTGVTGK
-299 PSDIVYADTMVD
+299 PADIVYADTMVD

-337 LNGHEDT
+337 LNGHADT

-355 IKNRGV
+355 ISDRGV

-374 ARVAANEGNITTL
+374 ARVTANEKSITAL

-425 ADVSGKTVLVADKA
+425 ADVSGKTVLADDKA
-439 EMLTLTAEQINVGD
+439 AMLALTAEKINVGD

-466 TAAAIKTEAGFE
+466 NAAAIGTDAGFVQ
-478 LIHDTSAKSVDWDEV
+478 IHDTTAKSITWDEV
-493 QNKPKNF
+493 QGKPTDL
-500 VFETA
+500 VHETA
-505 VSAEATADMIVKRDS
+505 VSTEATAGMIVKRDEN
-520 TGKIAGTVANAETL
+520 GKIAGTVANAETL

-548 TQEIEGLKTC
+548 TAEIEGLKTC
-558 KIAASR
+558 EIQASR
-564 VDGVLSID
+564 VKGVLSID
-572 NIPAAAVERLSI
+572 NIPAAAVERLT
-584 VVDKD
+584 VVADET
-589 ALLALTTDT
+589 AMLALTATDI
-598 VQNGDTVKVT
+598 QLGDTVKT
-608 KYKKDDSDTEHEAL
+608 SDNGKM
-622 FFVKDAS
+622 FFVKDVA
-629 KLGTAEAEKAFEEYT
+629 KLGTLEAFEEYT

-658 IPAAIIY
+658 IPAAITY
-665 FNNDEIVEAVKDAIV
+665 FNNDEIVEAVKDAIT

-725 AAPADAFDGQLY
+725 AAPENAFDGQLY

>member
-58 VAIANGSVDAENGS
+58 VAIANGSIDADNGS

-86 QMVGEHVFDDAD
+86 QMVGEHVFDTSE

-117 SVKNGESDYALYVVN
+117 SVKNGEDYALYVVN

-144 TDIPEV
+144 SDIPEV
-150 TWAALKNKPTS
+150 TWAALKDKPTS
-161 AVEDIDAAVTF
+161 TVEDIDAAVTF

-178 AEESVTYGD
+178 GEESVTYGD

-200 DVAKLDGIIGIE
+200 DVAKLDGVIDIKN
-212 HLPASVM
+212 LPASVM
-219 ERLVVVGTKAE
+219 ERLKVVENKAA
-230 MLALTADQIQAGDSV
+230 MLALTAADIQNGDTV
-245 KVTKYKENEDDPK
+245 KTADDGF
-258 ETARI
+258 
-263 AMFFVKTNT
+263 MYFVKDQEKL
-272 TVGTMEAFEEYQVGS
+272 GTEAAFESYSVGA

-292 WTGVTGI
+292 WTGVTGK
-299 PSDIVYADTMVD
+299 PADIVYADTMVD
-311 TAATASKIVKRL
+311 TAATAGKIVKRL

-337 LNGHEDT
+337 LNGHADT
-344 YFATAEALTQE
+344 YFATAEALTKE
-355 IKNRGV
+355 ISDRGV

-374 ARVAANEGNITTL
+374 ARVTANEGNITAL

-439 EMLTLTAEQINVGD
+439 AMLKLELTDINVGD

-478 LIHDTSAKSVDWDEV
+478 LIHDTTAKSITWDEV
-493 QNKPKNF
+493 QGKPTDL
-500 VFETA
+500 VHETA
-505 VSAEATADMIVKRDS
+505 VSAEATANMIVKRDDS
-520 TGKIAGTVANAETL
+520 GKIAGTVANAETL

-548 TQEIEGLKTC
+548 NAEIEGLKTC
-558 KIAASR
+558 DIQASR
-564 VDGVLSID
+564 VKGVLSID
-572 NIPAAAVERLSI
+572 NIPAAAVERLT
-584 VVDKD
+584 VVADET
-589 ALLALTTDT
+589 AMLALTVSDI
-598 VQNGDTVKVT
+598 QLGDTVKT
-608 KYKKDDSDTEHEAL
+608 SDNGKM
-622 FFVKDAS
+622 FFVKDVA
-629 KLGTAEAEKAFEEYT
+629 KLGTLEAFEEYT

-658 IPAAIIY
+658 IPAAITY

-725 AAPADAFDGQLY
+725 AAPENAFDGQLY
-737 FQTIVLA
+737 FQTITLA